1 MLVLNWTGTWWS
13 RVDNEKVKEGKR
25 LIFPGLH
32 NRLSHSRESARN
44 MYIYIYIEGERKRK
58 RKSATVSTVSPSVCH
73 EVMGPDAMILVF

>member
-44 MYIYIYIEGERKRK
+44 MYIYIEGERKRK
-58 RKSATVSTVSPSVCH
+58 RKKERHGDPSSDGAKV
-73 EVMGPDAMILVF
+73 LY